1 MPRRNDISKIL
12 IIGSGPIV
20 IGQSA
25 EFDYSGTQACKAL
38 KQEGY
43 EVVLANSNPA
53 TIMTDP
59 ETADRTYIEP
69 LTRTYLEEIF
79 RREAEM
85 MTVEDDSGSV
95 LSQGRRQGKFALLPT
110 VGGQTALNLAVELAD
125 AGVLE
130 KYNVELIGAQLRAIK
145 MAEDR
150 LLFKDAMTRIGL
162 DVPKSALVN
171 NLKDGLD
178 FSGKIGFPL
187 IIRPSFTLGG
197 SGGGIAYNREEL
209 LEILARGLDLSPVH
223 EVLIEESVLGW
234 KEYELEVMRD
244 LRDNVIIVCS
254 IENFDPMGVHTG
266 DSITVAPAQTLTDRE
281 YQHMRDASIKV
292 IREIGVE
299 TGGSN
304 IQYAVNPANGR
315 MVVIEMN
322 PRVSRSSAL
331 ASKATGFPIAKI
343 AAKLAV
349 GYTLDEIPNDIT
361 KKTPAC
367 FEPTIDY
374 VVVKIPKWQF
384 EKFPGA
390 DEALG
395 PQMKSVGEAMAI
407 GRTFKEAL
415 MKGIRSLETGK
426 RVGAERIEP
435 RIVTQRLVTPHPERL
450 TYLRYALHQGMTVK
464 ELHKMTSIDP
474 WFLYQLKE
482 ITALETE
489 LGKHTVE
496 PLPGEIL
503 EKARQLEID
512 LTPAE
517 ARELQHKPEPLT
529 RELLR
534 EAKRAGI
541 SDERLALEINT
552 SVQTVRRLREE
563 WGVRPVYKLVDTC
576 AAEFESY
583 TPYLYSTYEDEDEA
597 PPTAKKKIVILG
609 SGPNRIGQGIEF
621 DYCCCHAAFALR
633 DDGYETIMVNCNPE
647 TVSTD
652 YDTSD
657 RLYFEPLTF
666 EDVLAVY
673 QHEAQGGAPVGVI
686 VQFGGQTPLNLALPL
701 KGAGVTIIGTSP
713 ESIDLAEDRKRFG
726 KLLEELDI
734 PQPPGVIATSVEEA
748 VEGARKAGYPVL
760 VRPSYVLGGR
770 AMVIAYDDESVI
782 RYMKE
787 AVEYS
792 QQRPVLIDHFLEDAI
807 EVDVDALSDG
817 EDVVIGG
824 IMQHIEEAGIHS
836 GDSSCVLPAV
846 NLSERVLNTI
856 REYTFKLAR
865 ALKVIGLMNIQFAIQ
880 NEKVFVIEVNP
891 RASRTVPYV
900 SKATGVP
907 LARIAARL
915 MTGRKLREF
924 LPENVEQHSDLATG
938 AGYFVK
944 SPVFPWNKFP
954 GVDTVLGPE
963 MKSTGE
969 VMGSADTFGEAFA
982 KAQLSAGQALPTRG
996 TVFISVID
1004 RYKQDSIELA
1014 RRFVELGF
1022 SIVATHGTADRLE
1035 KAGLNVERVY
1045 KVKEGR
1051 PNVVDLIKGE
1061 RVQLVVNTPH
1071 GAEPWFDEKAIRR
1084 AAVTARIP
1092 TITTMAA
1099 AWAAAEGIS
1108 ALQRNEVNVR
1118 SMQQWHA
1125 ESIQQSAVST
1135 QPK

>member
-12 IIGSGPIV
+12 IIGSGPII

-38 KQEGY
+38 KSEGY

-59 ETADRTYIEP
+59 EIADRTYIEP
-69 LTRTYLEEIF
+69 LTREYLEEII
-79 RREAEM
+79 RIEREMSPSA
-85 MTVEDDSGSV
+85 G
-95 LSQGRRQGKFALLPT
+95 FAVLPT
-110 VGGQTALNLAVELAD
+110 VGGQTALNLAVELSD
-125 AGVLE
+125 GGVLD
-130 KYNVELIGAQLRAIK
+130 KYNAQLIGANIAAIK
-145 MAEDR
+145 KAEDR
-150 LLFKDAMTRIGL
+150 LFFKDAMQKIGL

-171 NLKDGLD
+171 NLKDGLE
-178 FSGKIGFPL
+178 FAGKIGFPV

-197 SGGGIAYNREEL
+197 TGGGIAFNREEL
-209 LEILARGLDLSPVH
+209 MEVLARGLDLSPVH
-223 EVLIEESVLGW
+223 EALIEESVLGW

-244 LRDNVIIVCS
+244 LKDNVIIICS

-281 YQHMRDASIKV
+281 YQAMRDASIAV

-304 IQYAVNPANGR
+304 IQFGVNPETGR

-361 KKTPAC
+361 RKTPAS
-367 FEPTIDY
+367 FEPTLDY

-390 DEALG
+390 DESLG
-395 PQMKSVGEAMAI
+395 PQMKSVGEVMAI

-415 MKGIRSLETGK
+415 LKGVRALDTGR
-426 RVGAERIEP
+426 RVGSEKIEP
-435 RIVTQRLVTPHPERL
+435 KILTQRLVTPHPERL
-450 TYLRYALHQGMTVK
+450 SYLRYALRQGYTVK
-464 ELHKMTSIDP
+464 QLAKVTSMDT

-482 ITALETE
+482 INDMQLE
-489 LGKHTVE
+489 
-496 PLPGEIL
+496 L
-503 EKARQLEID
+503 EKHPMESIP
-512 LTPAE
+512 TE
-517 ARELQHKPEPLT
+517 V
-529 RELLR
+529 LR
-534 EAKRAGI
+534 DAKRMGF
-541 SDERLALEINT
+541 SDGRLA
-552 SVQTVRRLREE
+552 SVWRLSGKGSAEKVRHLRKKH
-563 WGVRPVYKLVDTC
+563 GVMPVYKRVDTC
-576 AAEFESY
+576 SAEFESF

-597 PPTAKKKIVILG
+597 TPTKTKKVIILG

-621 DYCCCHAAFALR
+621 DYCCCHASFALHE
-633 DDGYETIMVNCNPE
+633 DGYETVMINCNPE

-657 RLYFEPLTF
+657 RLYFEPLTL
-666 EDVLAVY
+666 EDVFAVY
-673 QHEAQGGAPVGVI
+673 EHEAASGASIGVI

-701 KGAGVTIIGTSP
+701 KAAGVPIIGTSP

-726 KLLEELDI
+726 KLLDELEI
-734 PQPPGVIATSVEEA
+734 PQAPGAMATSLEEA
-748 VEGARKAGYPVL
+748 VEGAKRVGYPVL

-770 AMVIAYDDESVI
+770 AMVIAYDEDTVV

-792 QQRPVLIDHFLEDAI
+792 QDRPVLIDHFLEDAI

-817 EDVVIGG
+817 EDVVIAG

-846 NLSERVLNTI
+846 DIPEPLLQRM
-856 REYTFKLAR
+856 RDYTFKLAR
-865 ALKVIGLMNIQFAIQ
+865 ALKVVGLMNIQFAIPRTA
-880 NEKVFVIEVNP
+880 NGGSKENGSEGGKVYVLEVNP

-907 LARIAARL
+907 LAKIASRL

-924 LPENVEQHSDLATG
+924 LPQNIERGTDLDTG
-938 AGYFVK
+938 RNYYVK
-944 SPVFPWNKFP
+944 SPVFPWSKFP

-963 MKSTGE
+963 MRSTGE
-969 VMGSADTFGEAFA
+969 VMGVADNFGEAFA
-982 KAQLSAGQALPTRG
+982 KAQIAAGQKLPTQG
-996 TVFISVID
+996 SVFISVTD
-1004 RYKQDSIELA
+1004 HDKPHVAEVA
-1014 RRFVELGF
+1014 RRFVDMGF
-1022 SIVATHGTADRLE
+1022 KLVATAGTADILE
-1035 KAGLNVERVY
+1035 DAGLNVEHVY

-1051 PNVVDLIKGE
+1051 PNVVDLLKGE
-1061 RVQLVVNTPH
+1061 RIQLIINTPH
-1071 GAEPWFDEKAIRR
+1071 GADPWFDEKAIRR
-1084 AAVTARIP
+1084 AAVTARIT
-1092 TITTMAA
+1092 TITTLSAA
-1099 AWAAAEGIS
+1099 RAAAEGIA
-1108 ALQRNEVNVR
+1108 ALQRGEVRVQALQNL
-1118 SMQQWHA
+1118 HA
-1125 ESIQQSAVST
+1125 ERTAG
-1135 QPK
+1135 KRR